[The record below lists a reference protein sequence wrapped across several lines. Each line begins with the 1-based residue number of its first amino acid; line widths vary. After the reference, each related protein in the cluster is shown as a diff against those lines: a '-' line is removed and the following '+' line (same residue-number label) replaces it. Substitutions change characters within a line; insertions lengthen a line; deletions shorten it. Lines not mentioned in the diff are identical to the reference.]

1 MAEKTGNLIKL
12 TYEFNSGW
20 CCEVS
25 FDGERWARVTAR
37 EFRSFNGKR
46 RILNVENPNE
56 PYYEEY
62 NGPIYFYG
70 TNRISKTSR
79 KVGMVFVDDK
89 DPRDAKR
96 PRTQAGF

>member
-1 MAEKTGNLIKL
+1 MAEKRGDLIKL

-25 FDGERWARVTAR
+25 FDGEKWARVTAR

-46 RILNVENPNE
+46 RILNVTDPNKS
-56 PYYEEY
+56 YYEEY

-70 TNRISKTSR
+70 TNRISQLPEKT
-79 KVGMVFVDDK
+79 GLVFLNDK
-89 DPRDAKR
+89 DPRDAYR
-96 PRTQAGF
+96 PRSQAGF

>member
-12 TYEFNSGW
+12 IYNFNSGL

-46 RILNVENPNE
+46 RILNVTDPNK

-70 TNRISKTSR
+70 TNRISQLPEKT
-79 KVGMVFVDDK
+79 GMVFIDDK
-89 DPRDAKR
+89 DPRDANR

>member
-25 FDGERWARVTAR
+25 FDGDMWARVTAR

-46 RILNVENPNE
+46 RILNVENPNK

-62 NGPIYFYG
+62 SGPIYYYG
-70 TNRISKTSR
+70 TNRVNKKPKKI
-79 KVGMVFVDDK
+79 GLVFIHNK

>member
-12 TYEFNSGW
+12 VYEFNSAR

-25 FDGERWARVTAR
+25 FDGENWARVTAR

-46 RILNVENPNE
+46 RILNVENPNK

-62 NGPIYFYG
+62 NGPIYYYG
-70 TNRISKTSR
+70 TNRVNKKPKKI
-79 KVGMVFVDDK
+79 GLVFINNT

-96 PRTQAGF
+96 PRNQAGF

>member
-1 MAEKTGNLIKL
+1 MAEKRGDLIKL

-46 RILNVENPNE
+46 RILNVENPNK

-79 KVGMVFVDDK
+79 KVGMVFIDDK

-96 PRTQAGF
+96 PITQAGF

>member
-12 TYEFNSGW
+12 TYEFNCGW

-70 TNRISKTSR
+70 TNRISKTSG

-96 PRTQAGF
+96 PVTQTGF

>member
-1 MAEKTGNLIKL
+1 MAEKTGNLVKL
-12 TYEFNSGW
+12 VYDFNSAR

-25 FDGERWARVTAR
+25 FDGGMWARVTAR

-46 RILNVENPNE
+46 RILNVENPNK

-62 NGPIYFYG
+62 SGPIYYYG
-70 TNRISKTSR
+70 TNRVNKKPKKI
-79 KVGMVFVDDK
+79 GLVFIHNK

-96 PRTQAGF
+96 PRPQTGF